1 MAPGMHV
8 GKERWKSKGT
18 MIQEKSASK
27 EKKESESYSVPKFAK
42 CGQKK

>member
-27 EKKESESYSVPKFAK
+27 EKQESYSVPKFAK